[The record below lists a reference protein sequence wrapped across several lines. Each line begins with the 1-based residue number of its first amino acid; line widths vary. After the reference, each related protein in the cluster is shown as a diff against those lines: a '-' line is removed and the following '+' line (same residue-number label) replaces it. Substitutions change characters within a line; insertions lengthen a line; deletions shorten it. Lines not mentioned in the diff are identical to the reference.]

1 MSDNPSKVLFQQL
14 FEANHDKVFRFAYK
28 LTEDAVRA
36 QEITQL
42 CFIKLWEN
50 MHKIEEG
57 QDVFPL
63 LFVFTRHIVV
73 DETRRLYREKQNLAQ
88 MSSGQPTHAA
98 ESREEHQL
106 LRKEF
111 WQQVQK
117 VVERMPEQR
126 RNIYLLSRDKGQSHK
141 EIAEELCLSP
151 ATVRNHLNLA
161 LQFIRRELLLHYNM
175 EIK

>member
-1 MSDNPSKVLFQQL
+1 MSDNPSKALFQRL
-14 FEANHDKVFRFAYK
+14 FEVNHDKVFRFAYK

-42 CFIKLWEN
+42 CFIRLWEN

-73 DETRRLYREKQNLAQ
+73 DETRRLYREKQTLAQ
-88 MSSGQPTHAA
+88 MSSRQPTHVA
-98 ESREEHQL
+98 ENREEHQL

-111 WQQVQK
+111 WQQIQK
-117 VVERMPEQR
+117 VIDRMPEQR

-141 EIAEELCLSP
+141 EIAEQLSLSP

-161 LQFIRRELLLHYNM
+161 LQFIRREMLLHYNM
-175 EIK
+175 ETK